1 MSHRVDAPGLVSLN
15 SDMPMTLKNGLTLIL
30 LAAAGLLSGCT
41 SGLESGS
48 FQGRESPTRKAKTVY
63 QYAHA
68 YQFGTPSENGVLTD
82 IQHFDPHGNI
92 TIHRKLNQDGKLKSQ
107 VNYIYN
113 HLHQLIETR
122 YYNQDQLL
130 ESRIVLNYDETGRH
144 IRNTEYDETGTV
156 LNAEVIRYGSNN
168 LVSETVYYGP
178 DGTILWKTSY
188 VYTDDN
194 QKVEVKT
201 IEGGGLLTKRE
212 ILHLNEL
219 GQISERFDYFP
230 SGTVRQ
236 IFAYQ
241 YNEQGKKVA
250 DECYFPDGTLSWQV
264 VYRYDRNGRLVLTA
278 KQREDGI
285 IEHRG
290 VNFYNSDG
298 LVARQNGDIGSPMYN
313 KETFAYDNHGN
324 RTHWI
329 KYDPVLNEPVE
340 LVRYVFEYY

>member
-1 MSHRVDAPGLVSLN
+1 MK
-15 SDMPMTLKNGLTLIL
+15 TLNGLLFTLLVI
-30 LAAAGLLSGCT
+30 SGFTGGCS
-41 SGLESGS
+41 SGLENSTYS
-48 FQGRESPTRKAKTVY
+48 GRESSLRQAKTVY
-63 QYAHA
+63 QYSHA
-68 YQFGTPSENGVLTD
+68 YQFGTPSENGLLTD

-92 TIHRKLNQDGKLKSQ
+92 TIHRKLNLEGKLRSQ

-130 ESRIVLNYDETGRH
+130 ESRIVLNYDDLGRH
-144 IRNTEYDETGTV
+144 IRNTEYDETGTIM
-156 LNAEVIRYGSNN
+156 NAEVIRYGSNN
-168 LVSETVYYGP
+168 LVAETVYYGP

-188 VYTDDN
+188 LYSDDN

-201 IEGGGLLTKRE
+201 IEGGGLITKRE

-241 YNEQGKKVA
+241 YNDQGKKVA

-264 VYRYDRNGRLVLTA
+264 VYRYDRKGRLVLTA

-298 LVARQNGDIGSPMYN
+298 LVARQNGDIGSLMYN

-340 LVRYVFEYY
+340 LVRYTYEYY